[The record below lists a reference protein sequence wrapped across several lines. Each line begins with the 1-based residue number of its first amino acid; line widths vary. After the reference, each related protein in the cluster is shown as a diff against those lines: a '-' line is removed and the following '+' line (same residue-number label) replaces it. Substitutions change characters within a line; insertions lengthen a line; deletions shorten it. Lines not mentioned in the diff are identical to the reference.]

1 MEKVLFNKIVQ
12 AYSDTIFRI
21 AFQYCRNRADA
32 EDIVQNV
39 FIKFFREEKEWESE
53 EHIRNW
59 LIRVGINESKKVLVT
74 PWSKKM
80 VPLESVAEESG
91 MIAYGQSEL
100 FQTVMELPQ
109 KYRVVLYLYYY
120 EGYSVKEIA
129 EFCNSKVSTVQ
140 TQLMRA
146 RKRLKYILK
155 EDWSNE

>member
-1 MEKVLFNKIVQ
+1 MERVLFNKIVQ

-21 AFQYCRNRADA
+21 AFQYCRKRADA

-39 FIKFFREEKEWESE
+39 FIKFFREEKDWESE

-59 LIRVGINESKKVLVT
+59 LVRVAINESKKVLVT
-74 PWSKKM
+74 SWSKKM
-80 VPLESVAEESG
+80 VSLESVAEESG

-100 FQTVMELPQ
+100 FQTVMELPK
-109 KYRVVLYLYYY
+109 KYRIVVYLYYY
-120 EGYSVKEIA
+120 EGYSIKEIA
-129 EFCNSKVSTVQ
+129 AFCNSKVSTVQ

-146 RKRLKYILK
+146 RKRLKDILK